1 MPKKAKIEEPDE
13 IEEEDDESDP
23 GVQIRK
29 YKNIEVDEDAQ
40 PAVHWI
46 DATRTNVGIG
56 VLIVFNAITIGLET
70 DWGSREG
77 GISNRPWWYAMEL
90 FFCLAFSFEL
100 IVRMKVHKLR
110 FFCDAWNLFDFVLV
124 AFAVMETLILA
135 PLGAE
140 SNFKI
145 FGTLRVVRMFRLVRL
160 IRLLKMFK
168 ELWLV
173 VNGLMESLK
182 TLGWV
187 SILLLLF
194 LYIMA
199 IFTTMQIGQQHGL
212 YDDYRRTSGG
222 WDHEEYFGD
231 VPRSMYT
238 LFQVLTLE
246 NWADG
251 IARHVMSKQPEMVFF
266 FVIFLMFTSFGI
278 MNLVVGVI
286 VENTLSASRN
296 NEEKIKKMQEKER
309 TRVLQHLRD
318 IFLIADEDG
327 SGTLTLEEF
336 EQALKKPDI
345 ENRLKLIEL
354 ETKNA
359 MELFYILDHDG
370 SKELSV
376 DEFIGGCVRLKGTAK
391 SKDLLAVQI
400 SVETLSK
407 RLDQLEDKLEAS
419 ENKVMILDAK
429 TRKMANQA
437 SEFFAPEGNSGRRGE
452 SRHDRPRGPPG
463 LPPFPGNVV

>member
-1 MPKKAKIEEPDE
+1 M
-13 IEEEDDESDP
+13 ES
-23 GVQIRK
+23 
-29 YKNIEVDEDAQ
+29 
-40 PAVHWI
+40 
-46 DATRTNVGIG
+46 
-56 VLIVFNAITIGLET
+56 GL
-70 DWGSREG
+70 G
-77 GISNRPWWYAMEL
+77 
-90 FFCLAFSFEL
+90 
-100 IVRMKVHKLR
+100 
-110 FFCDAWNLFDFVLV
+110 
-124 AFAVMETLILA
+124 
-135 PLGAE
+135 
-140 SNFKI
+140 I

-199 IFTTMQIGQQHGL
+199 IFTTMQIGQAHHL

-345 ENRLKLIEL
+345 ENRLKLIEI

-376 DEFIGGCVRLKGTAK
+376 DEFIGGGVRLKGTAK

-407 RLDQLEDKLEAS
+407 RLDMLEDKLETS
-419 ENKVMILDAK
+419 ENKVMLLDAK
-429 TRKMANQA
+429 TRKMATQA
-437 SEFFAPEGNSGRRGE
+437 SEFFTPDPGTGGNRGQ

-463 LPPFPGNVV
+463 LPPFPGNVA

>member
-1 MPKKAKIEEPDE
+1 VEEEPEDDV
-13 IEEEDDESDP
+13 EDDESDP
-23 GVQIRK
+23 GRNIRQ
-29 YKNIEVDEDAQ
+29 YKSVEVDDDQ
-40 PAVHWI
+40 PSNVHWI
-46 DATRTNVGIG
+46 DATKTNVGIG
-56 VLIVFNAITIGLET
+56 VLIVLNAITIGLET
-70 DWGSREG
+70 DWGSRDG
-77 GISNRPWWYAMEL
+77 GISDRMVWYAMEL
-90 FFCLAFSFEL
+90 FFCIAFSAEL
-100 IVRMKVHKLR
+100 FMRMKVHKLR
-110 FFCDAWNLFDFVLV
+110 FFCDGWNLFDFVLV
-124 AFAVMETLILA
+124 AFAIMEVFLA
-135 PLGAE
+135 LLGAE
-140 SNFKI
+140 SSFKI

-199 IFTTMQIGQQHGL
+199 IFTTMQIGQAHHL

-437 SEFFAPEGNSGRRGE
+437 SEFFAPEANGRRGE

>member
-1 MPKKAKIEEPDE
+1 
-13 IEEEDDESDP
+13 
-23 GVQIRK
+23 
-29 YKNIEVDEDAQ
+29 
-40 PAVHWI
+40 
-46 DATRTNVGIG
+46 
-56 VLIVFNAITIGLET
+56 
-70 DWGSREG
+70 
-77 GISNRPWWYAMEL
+77 
-90 FFCLAFSFEL
+90 
-100 IVRMKVHKLR
+100 
-110 FFCDAWNLFDFVLV
+110 
-124 AFAVMETLILA
+124 
-135 PLGAE
+135 
-140 SNFKI
+140 
-145 FGTLRVVRMFRLVRL
+145 
-160 IRLLKMFK
+160 MFK

-182 TLGWV
+182 TLMWV
-187 SILLLLF
+187 SLLLLLF
-194 LYIMA
+194 LYICA
-199 IFTTMQIGQQHGL
+199 IFTTMQIGQNHKVFDE
-212 YDDYRRTSGG
+212 YYKDSGG
-222 WDHEEYFGD
+222 WDHEEYFGT

-251 IARHVMSKQPEMVFF
+251 IVRHVLSRQPALIIF
-266 FVIFLMFTSFGI
+266 FVLFLMFTTFGI

-296 NEEKIKKMQEKER
+296 NEEKIKKTQEKER

-345 ENRLKLIEL
+345 ENRLKL
-354 ETKNA
+354 
-359 MELFYILDHDG
+359 
-370 SKELSV
+370 
-376 DEFIGGCVRLKGTAK
+376 IGGCVRLKGTAK

-437 SEFFAPEGNSGRRGE
+437 SEFFAPEGNGGRRGE

-463 LPPFPGNVV
+463 LPP

>member
-1 MPKKAKIEEPDE
+1 
-13 IEEEDDESDP
+13 
-23 GVQIRK
+23 VIRM
-29 YKNIEVDEDAQ
+29 
-40 PAVHWI
+40 
-46 DATRTNVGIG
+46 R
-56 VLIVFNAITIGLET
+56 
-70 DWGSREG
+70 
-77 GISNRPWWYAMEL
+77 
-90 FFCLAFSFEL
+90 
-100 IVRMKVHKLR
+100 VHKLR
-110 FFCDAWNLFDFVLV
+110 FFCSLWNLFDFFIVSV
-124 AFAVMETLILA
+124 AVVETWILR
-135 PLGAE
+135 PLNVGANLRML
-140 SNFKI
+140 S
-145 FGTLRVVRMFRLVRL
+145 TLRVIRMFRLVRL
-160 IRLLKMFK
+160 IRLLRMFK

-182 TLGWV
+182 TLCWV
-187 SILLLLF
+187 SLLLLLF
-194 LYIMA
+194 LYICA
-199 IFTTMQIGQQHGL
+199 IYTTMQIGQNHQI
-212 YDDYRRTSGG
+212 YDEYYKDSGG
-222 WDHEEYFGD
+222 WDHEEFFGT
-231 VPRSMYT
+231 VPKSMYT

-251 IARHVMSKQPEMVFF
+251 IARHVLSKQPGMVLF
-266 FVIFLMFTSFGI
+266 FVLFLMFTTFGI

-336 EQALKKPDI
+336 EAALKKPDI

-407 RLDQLEDKLEAS
+407 RLDMLEDKLETS
-419 ENKVMILDAK
+419 ENKVMLLDAK
-429 TRKMANQA
+429 TRKMATQA
-437 SEFFAPEGNSGRRGE
+437 SEYFTPEEG
-452 SRHDRPRGPPG
+452 SRNRSNNRHERPRGPPG
-463 LPPFPGNVV
+463 LPPFPGNVT

>member
-1 MPKKAKIEEPDE
+1 MDFTLVMSGVIE
-13 IEEEDDESDP
+13 
-23 GVQIRK
+23 
-29 YKNIEVDEDAQ
+29 
-40 PAVHWI
+40 
-46 DATRTNVGIG
+46 
-56 VLIVFNAITIGLET
+56 AIMSIMNL
-70 DWGSREG
+70 GS
-77 GISNRPWWYAMEL
+77 
-90 FFCLAFSFEL
+90 
-100 IVRMKVHKLR
+100 KLR
-110 FFCDAWNLFDFVLV
+110 MLSA
-124 AFAVMETLILA
+124 
-135 PLGAE
+135 
-140 SNFKI
+140 
-145 FGTLRVVRMFRLVRL
+145 LRVIRMFRLVRL

-173 VNGLMESLK
+173 VHGLLESLK

-187 SILLLLF
+187 SLLLVLV
-194 LYIMA
+194 LYICA
-199 IFTTMQIGQQHGL
+199 IFTTMLIGQDKDFEE
-212 YDDYRRTSGG
+212 YIRESGG
-222 WDHEEYFGD
+222 WDHKEYFGT

-238 LFQVLTLE
+238 LFQVVTLE

-251 IARHVMSKQPEMVFF
+251 IARHVISVKPLFGVAF
-266 FVIFLMFTSFGI
+266 FVLFLMFTTFGL

-419 ENKVMILDAK
+419 ENKAMILDAK

-437 SEFFAPEGNSGRRGE
+437 SEFFAPEGNGGRRGE

>member
-1 MPKKAKIEEPDE
+1 MDFILVAL
-13 IEEEDDESDP
+13 
-23 GVQIRK
+23 
-29 YKNIEVDEDAQ
+29 
-40 PAVHWI
+40 AV
-46 DATRTNVGIG
+46 
-56 VLIVFNAITIGLET
+56 LET
-70 DWGSREG
+70 W
-77 GISNRPWWYAMEL
+77 
-90 FFCLAFSFEL
+90 
-100 IVRMKVHKLR
+100 
-110 FFCDAWNLFDFVLV
+110 
-124 AFAVMETLILA
+124 ILT
-135 PLGAE
+135 PLGSG
-140 SNFKI
+140 SNMRMFS
-145 FGTLRVVRMFRLVRL
+145 TLRVVRMFRLVRL

-173 VNGLMESLK
+173 VNGLVESLK

-199 IFTTMQIGQQHGL
+199 ILTTMQIGQAHNL
-212 YDDYRRTSGG
+212 YDAYHIISGG
-222 WDHEEYFGD
+222 WDHEEYFGT
-231 VPRSMYT
+231 VPKSMYT

-251 IARHVMSKQPEMVFF
+251 IARHVMSQQPEMVLFF
-266 FVIFLMFTSFGI
+266 IPFLMFTSFGI
-278 MNLVVGVI
+278 MNLVIGVI

-296 NEEKIKKMQEKER
+296 NEEKIKKTQEKER

-336 EQALKKPDI
+336 EQALKKPDV

-407 RLDQLEDKLEAS
+407 RLDSLEDKLEAS
-419 ENKVMILDAK
+419 ENKAMILDAK

-437 SEFFAPEGNSGRRGE
+437 TDFFEGSKTRRGD
-452 SRHDRPRGPPG
+452 SKHDRSRRAPG
-463 LPPFPGNVV
+463 LPPFPGTVN

>member
-1 MPKKAKIEEPDE
+1 M
-13 IEEEDDESDP
+13 
-23 GVQIRK
+23 V
-29 YKNIEVDEDAQ
+29 
-40 PAVHWI
+40 
-46 DATRTNVGIG
+46 
-56 VLIVFNAITIGLET
+56 
-70 DWGSREG
+70 
-77 GISNRPWWYAMEL
+77 L
-90 FFCLAFSFEL
+90 FF
-100 IVRMKVHKLR
+100 
-110 FFCDAWNLFDFVLV
+110 
-124 AFAVMETLILA
+124 
-135 PLGAE
+135 
-140 SNFKI
+140 
-145 FGTLRVVRMFRLVRL
+145 VV
-160 IRLLKMFK
+160 
-168 ELWLV
+168 
-173 VNGLMESLK
+173 
-182 TLGWV
+182 
-187 SILLLLF
+187 
-194 LYIMA
+194 
-199 IFTTMQIGQQHGL
+199 
-212 YDDYRRTSGG
+212 
-222 WDHEEYFGD
+222 
-231 VPRSMYT
+231 
-238 LFQVLTLE
+238 
-246 NWADG
+246 
-251 IARHVMSKQPEMVFF
+251 
-266 FVIFLMFTSFGI
+266 FLMFTSFGI

-437 SEFFAPEGNSGRRGE
+437 SEFFAPEGNSRRGE
-452 SRHDRPRGPPG
+452 SRHDRPRGPPR
-463 LPPFPGNVV
+463 LAAVPWQRCLSRRSSCAQSFAPASTRFYCKY